1 MAAQLSR
8 FKNFKMWRQLSKL
21 PYKGKLIIIK
31 HLALIWL
38 L

>member
-1 MAAQLSR
+1 MAAQLNR
-8 FKNFKMWRQLSKL
+8 LKIFKMWRQLSKL
-21 PYKGKLIIIK
+21 PYKGKLTIIK